1 MNKPK
6 PEISFADRDA
16 YTIPEFCVSNGI
28 SRGSYYNMPPG
39 DRPVEMAIGGCKR
52 ISREA
57 RFDWRRRLEARAAA
71 RDDVEASVAAR
82 AHERDDIDADGNDA
96 EGEDDDG
103 DDADAEAA

>member
-1 MNKPK
+1 MNIKTYKATAFKCGDKSVITIRRWATNEDYAHLNFPK
-6 PEISFADRDA
+6 PISTGDNSVGFDEAEIDA
-16 YTIPEFCVSNGI
+16 
-28 SRGSYYNMPPG
+28 
-39 DRPVEMAIGGCKR
+39 
-52 ISREA
+52 
-57 RFDWRRRLEARAAA
+57 WLEARAAE